1 MVSKMFSKYYLDDD
15 LVYDKRK
22 NILLEHNNYFNPIT
36 SRVGE
41 KVSSNKMGKIWNKME
56 AMYS

>member
-1 MVSKMFSKYYLDDD
+1 MFSKYYLDDD

-41 KVSSNKMGKIWNKME
+41 KVSSNKMGRIWNKME